1 MSVYD
6 PGWVTRHVNSQNRH
20 AYVAAG
26 ATSCAKPHVRPPSV
40 DTWTD
45 AMSLPPDQAAPATAC
60 VPAVSFSSAAGR
72 TMSDFTATCVTG
84 SAPPNPPS
92 PPPIPPPPRL
102 KTPAHG
108 RCVTPTP
115 PPHLPRGGPVQ

>member
-26 ATSCAKPHVRPPSV
+26 TTSCAKPHVRPPSV

-60 VPAVSFSSAAGR
+60 VPAVSFSAAAGR
-72 TMSDFTATCVTG
+72 TMSDFTATCGTG
-84 SAPPNPPS
+84 SARPNPPER
-92 PPPIPPPPRL
+92 PPLPRARGVKTPPHGRARPAAPPRPL
-102 KTPAHG
+102 TWDAPG
-108 RCVTPTP
+108 
-115 PPHLPRGGPVQ
+115 

>member
-72 TMSDFTATCVTG
+72 AMSDFTATCVTR
-84 SAPPNPPS
+84 SSRNQ
-92 PPPIPPPPRL
+92 PPPPPPFPPPPL
-102 KTPAHG
+102 TKKPAEG
-108 RCVTPTP
+108 PALAVTPP
-115 PPHLPRGGPVQ
+115 